1 MTSAQRGGGG
11 GVSQY
16 VTNNSDRLRECVT
29 KGRGGGPKSG
39 KFCGRHLSIV
49 PKGSSISYL
58 RPFAKFSGFETR
70 RRNVINITRNCTR
83 RFMDYKQFGL

>member
-1 MTSAQRGGGG
+1 M
-11 GVSQY
+11 
-16 VTNNSDRLRECVT
+16 TNNSDRLRE
-29 KGRGGGPKSG
+29 KGGGGPKSG

-70 RRNVINITRNCTR
+70 RRNVINIT
-83 RFMDYKQFGL
+83 KIVQGGLWMTNLQAVWFVGNVVIVKFDT